1 MKLGMCEITKEM
13 RDEIEA
19 LKALPDERINT
30 DDMPEVLD
38 WSGARRGVFYRPNGR
53 DDTRGDADGEGAGAQ
68 E

>member
-1 MKLGMCEITKEM
+1 MSDITKEM

-19 LKALPDERINT
+19 LKALPDDQINT

-53 DDTRGDADGEGAGAQ
+53 DAVQGDADGDGAGAQ
-68 E
+68 GR

>member
-1 MKLGMCEITKEM
+1 MCEVTKEM

-38 WSGARRGVFYRPNGR
+38 WSGAKRGVFYRPNGR
-53 DDTRGDADGEGAGAQ
+53 DAARGDADGDGAGTL
-68 E
+68 ER

>member
-1 MKLGMCEITKEM
+1 MCEITKEM

-19 LKALPDERINT
+19 LKALPDEQINT

-53 DDTRGDADGEGAGAQ
+53 DAARGDADCDGAGAQ
-68 E
+68 GR

>member
-1 MKLGMCEITKEM
+1 MCDVTKEM

-53 DDTRGDADGEGAGAQ
+53 DAARGDADGDGSGAQ
-68 E
+68 GR